1 MGASTHLCVC
11 SVSPGRTR
19 LPNGTGKTE
28 SSEKEGNKSIVA
40 RVGLLHAT
48 RPMKPQHLPV
58 VHVRRPSHRPSVT
71 LELIARFVFKR
82 AALSEGC
89 ARRRRRVNR

>member
-1 MGASTHLCVC
+1 MSALVGRACPTALEKP
-11 SVSPGRTR
+11 VS
-19 LPNGTGKTE
+19 N
-28 SSEKEGNKSIVA
+28 EKEGNKSIAA
-40 RVGLLHAT
+40 RVGLLRAVW
-48 RPMKPQHLPV
+48 PMKPQHLPV